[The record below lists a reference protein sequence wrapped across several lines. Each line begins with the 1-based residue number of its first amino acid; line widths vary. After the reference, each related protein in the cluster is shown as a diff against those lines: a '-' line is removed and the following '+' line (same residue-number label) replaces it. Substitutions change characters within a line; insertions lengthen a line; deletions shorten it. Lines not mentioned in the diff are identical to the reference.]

1 MIAGSWQTYVN
12 YGDARLLERY
22 YPFMQQWLEYVKEY
36 TVDGLLKTWPN
47 TDYRNWYLGDWAT
60 PKGLTKQI
68 PISRPGKQLFRSS
81 LLSDNG

>member
-1 MIAGSWQTYVN
+1 MAMLVCWNAIIHSCSNGA
-12 YGDARLLERY
+12 
-22 YPFMQQWLEYVKEY
+22 EYVKEY

-60 PKGLTKQI
+60 PEGIDQTGRS
-68 PISRPGKQLFRSS
+68 PISRPGKQLFRSG